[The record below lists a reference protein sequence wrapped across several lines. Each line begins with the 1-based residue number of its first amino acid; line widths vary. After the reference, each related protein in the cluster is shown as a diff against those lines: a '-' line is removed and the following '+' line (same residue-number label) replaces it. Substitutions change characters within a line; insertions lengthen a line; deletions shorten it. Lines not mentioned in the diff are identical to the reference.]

1 METKVETTTE
11 MDEAMRKRSGWL
23 VAISIF
29 ILMYAI
35 LAFHGDGWGLALG
48 WLPST
53 LIASAF
59 GWIVYC
65 FPRPLEVVPSCW
77 NCSPASANWVDPC

>member
-1 METKVETTTE
+1 MAKETKVETTTE
-11 MDEAMRKRSGWL
+11 MDEEKRKRSGWL
-23 VAISIF
+23 VAIGVF

-35 LAFHGDGWGLALG
+35 FALHGDGWGLALG

-53 LIASAF
+53 LVASAF

-65 FPRPLEVVPSCW
+65 FPWLLDIVAILLELLC
-77 NCSPASANWVDPC
+77 ALG

>member
-1 METKVETTTE
+1 MAKETKVETTTE
-11 MDEAMRKRSGWL
+11 MDEEKRKRSGWL

-29 ILMYAI
+29 ILTYAI

-65 FPRPLEVVPSCW
+65 FPWLLDIVAILLELLC
-77 NCSPASANWVDPC
+77 ALG